1 MNNHPLIY
9 RVWQFWRT
17 LWASPPAPEQLVTAR
32 NILTDSQ
39 MKLFLELQA
48 SEQNHSLRVLREIQQ
63 QGETNPDLLVA
74 ALLHD
79 VGKIRYPLRL
89 WERIFIVLG
98 KKLFPERIA
107 AWGRDKPQGWA
118 RPFVVAAQHPLW
130 GGDLALKANTTP
142 QAVQLILRHQDK
154 ISPPVA
160 DQLEEYLLSVL
171 QNADNLH

>member
-9 RVWQFWRT
+9 RAWQFWRS
-17 LWASPPAPEQLVTAR
+17 LWPSPPAPEELAAAR
-32 NILTDSQ
+32 SILTDSQ
-39 MKLFLELQA
+39 MKLFIQLQA
-48 SEQNHSLRVLREIQQ
+48 SEQNHSLRVLREIQH

-130 GGDLALKANTTP
+130 GGDLALEADTAP
-142 QAVQLILRHQDK
+142 QVVQLIRRHQDK
-154 ISPPVA
+154 LPPTTA
-160 DQLEEYLLSVL
+160 NQHE
-171 QNADNLH
+171 